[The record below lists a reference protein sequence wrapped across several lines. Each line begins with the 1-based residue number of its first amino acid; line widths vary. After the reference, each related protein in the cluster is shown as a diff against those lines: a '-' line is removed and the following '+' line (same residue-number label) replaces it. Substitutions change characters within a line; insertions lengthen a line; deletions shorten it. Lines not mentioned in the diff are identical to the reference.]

1 MKRIKLDFHQIFKDV
16 EGYAA
21 ELGWMVLYTLALFLL
36 TWLISVIP
44 W

>member
-1 MKRIKLDFHQIFKDV
+1 MKRFKLDFHPFSKDAV
-16 EGYAA
+16 GYLA

-36 TWLISVIP
+36 TWLISVIA

>member
-1 MKRIKLDFHQIFKDV
+1 MKRIKFDIHRFYDDAA
-16 EGYAA
+16 GYAT